1 MIYANILAAGT
12 GSRMNNT
19 SKPKQY
25 LKIGDT
31 PIIVH
36 TVQKFLLFSEID
48 YILISVSS
56 TWLEYT
62 KQLLEGFGIS
72 SKKIKY
78 IIGGSERRDTITK
91 TIEYIDSEFGITDS
105 DCLITHDSVRP
116 FITHKIIQD
125 HIDKVQ
131 EYSIVNTV
139 IAAEDTIVN
148 IEDGIVNI
156 PVRDYYYQGQTPQSF
171 QINEYLKQ
179 NEKLSSD
186 LRAELTDV
194 VKIFTSTSGADLKI
208 YNVIGEKSNFKI
220 TTPYDLK
227 IANFLI
233 KE

>member
-1 MIYANILAAGT
+1 MIYVNILAAGT
-12 GSRMNNT
+12 GSRMSNT
-19 SKPKQY
+19 GKPKQY

-36 TVQKFLLFSEID
+36 TAQKFLLFSEID

-62 KQLLEGFGIS
+62 KNLFEEYGVS
-72 SKKIKY
+72 SEKIKL

-91 TIEYIDSEFGITDS
+91 TIEYIDTEFGIYGN

-139 IAAEDTIVN
+139 IPAEDTIVN
-148 IEDGIVNI
+148 IEDGVVNI

-179 NEKLSSD
+179 NQKLSPE

-194 VKIFTSTSGADLKI
+194 VKIFTSTSGPELRI

>member
-31 PIIVH
+31 PIIIH

-48 YILISVSS
+48 YIFVSVSS
-56 TWLEYT
+56 TWLDYT
-62 KQLLEGFGIS
+62 KNLFKEYNIS
-72 SKKIKY
+72 SEKIIF
-78 IIGGSERRDTITK
+78 IIGGSERRDTITN
-91 TIEYIDSEFGITDS
+91 TIEYIDSKFGIGDN

-116 FITHKIIQD
+116 FITHKIIQG
-125 HIDKVQ
+125 HINKVQ

-139 IAAEDTIVN
+139 IPAEDTIVN

-171 QINEYLKQ
+171 QILDYLKQ
-179 NEKLSSD
+179 NQKLSSE
-186 LRAELTDV
+186 LRAQLTDV
-194 VKIFTSTSGADLKI
+194 VKIFTSTSGADLSI
-208 YNVIGEKSNFKI
+208 YNVMGEKSNFKI